1 VEEIAKD
8 LAQWFIAQG
17 ATGVMSLIGFGLFF
31 FERKA
36 HDKEREEHMHTLRTL
51 PPLVQK
57 FVSTMDTVMP
67 IIMSKGGRGGD

>member
-1 VEEIAKD
+1 MEEVAKD

-17 ATGVMSLIGFGLFF
+17 AVGIMALIGFGLFF

-36 HDKEREEHMHTLRTL
+36 HEKEREEHMNTLRTL

-67 IIMSKGGRGGD
+67 IIMSKGNRRGD